1 MKPLRTVD
9 GLPAP
14 GPDESWRELAEHSLD
29 HDDADPA
36 RWRKTCPP
44 PPGSPVVI

>member
-1 MKPLRTVD
+1 MEALITGED

-29 HDDADPA
+29 HDDVDRP
-36 RWRKTCPP
+36 RITVPL
-44 PPGSPVVI
+44 PPGSPQVI